1 MSEMRIKRLC
11 AGMKAQA
18 DWTKGVVDQVNAGQ
32 FDAANRR
39 LVLTEIR
46 EALEVQREAV
56 AAIIHLASEIA
67 NPDEEP

>member
-18 DWTKGVVDQVNAGQ
+18 DWTKVVVDQVNAGQ